1 MKLGDLAARL
11 GCTLEGDAE
20 IEIHGAEGLEA
31 AMQGEVSFLSNP
43 RYGRELSTTRASAV
57 IVEDKAVIKR
67 DAKLPALAALRSNNP
82 YLDFAR
88 TIEFFHA
95 PQEHFPGIHPT
106 AVVAK
111 SARIGEGSHIGP
123 HCFIDEGVEIGRNA
137 VLHSLVTLY
146 KNVKIGDEFLAHSQT
161 VVRENCR
168 IGNRV
173 ILQNGVVI
181 GGDGFGFAKRADG
194 SWHKIQ
200 QHATVV
206 IEDDVEIQSNRGDGF
221 GFAKRADGSWHKIQQ
236 HAPVVIE
243 DDVEIQSNSCI
254 DRATVGETRIR
265 RGAKIDDLVLVG
277 HACEVGEDTI
287 LCGQVG
293 LAGSTRIG
301 NRCILAGQVGS
312 AGHLEIG
319 DGAIITSQS
328 GMHVDVPP
336 GAVRSGSPVMDNKL
350 WLKVIAAIK
359 RLPEMQKTVREL
371 AGEMERIKGLEK

>member
-1 MKLGDLAARL
+1 MKLGELAARL
-11 GCTLEGDAE
+11 GCALEGDPQT
-20 IEIHGAEGLEA
+20 EIHGVGGIEA
-31 AMQGEVSFLSNP
+31 AEPGEVSFLSNP
-43 RYGRELSTTRASAV
+43 RYARELSTTRASAV
-57 IVEDKAVIKR
+57 LVENKVVIKR
-67 DAKLPALAALRSNNP
+67 APGLVALAVLRSENP

-88 TIEFFHA
+88 TVELFHA
-95 PQEHFPGIHPT
+95 APAYLPGVHPT

-111 SARIGEGSHIGP
+111 SVKVGEGAHIGP
-123 HCFIDEGVEIGRNA
+123 HCFVDEGVEIGRNA

-146 KNVKIGDEFLAHSQT
+146 RDVKIGDDFFAHSQT
-161 VVRENCR
+161 IVREGCH

-194 SWHKIQ
+194 SWHKIVQ
-200 QHATVV
+200 Q
-206 IEDDVEIQSNRGDGF
+206 
-221 GFAKRADGSWHKIQQ
+221 
-236 HAPVVIE
+236 APVVIE
-243 DDVEIQSNSCI
+243 DDVEIQSNACI

-312 AGHLEIG
+312 AGHLEIA

-328 GMHVDVPP
+328 GMHLDVPA
-336 GAVRSGSPVMDNKL
+336 GAIRSGSPVMENKL
-350 WLKVIAAIK
+350 WLKVIASLK
-359 RLPEMQKTVREL
+359 RLPEMQKTVRQL
-371 AGEMERIKGLEK
+371 AGEMARMKAAKRK